1 MQKEPLVSV
10 IMSAYNA
17 ESTLETAIESILSQS
32 FSNFEF
38 LIMNDGSNDM
48 TSEIIENYSQNDKRI
63 RVFQNEKN
71 KGLTKSLN
79 ILINL
84 SKGKYIARQDADDF
98 SVYSRLSSQITFLTE
113 NNFDACSSRAIN
125 IQTKKKIPG
134 KSFYIPLS
142 VQVKFKNPIIHG
154 TLVIKK
160 EVLSELGNYDELF
173 YYAQDYKLVTD
184 IIKSN
189 YKFKNMNLIL
199 YHLNTENNISTTFP
213 NKQKYF
219 SDCVKKGI
227 KPVNKF

>member
-48 TSEIIENYSQNDKRI
+48 TSEIIENFSQNDKRI

-98 SVYSRLSSQITFLTE
+98 SVFSRLSSQITFLTK

-125 IQTKKKIPG
+125 IQTKKILN
-134 KSFYIPLS
+134 YLS
-142 VQVKFKNPIIHG
+142 V
-154 TLVIKK
+154 
-160 EVLSELGNYDELF
+160 
-173 YYAQDYKLVTD
+173 
-184 IIKSN
+184 
-189 YKFKNMNLIL
+189 IL
-199 YHLNTENNISTTFP
+199 
-213 NKQKYF
+213 
-219 SDCVKKGI
+219 
-227 KPVNKF
+227 

>member
-17 ESTLETAIESILSQS
+17 ESTLETSIESILSQS
-32 FSNFEF
+32 LSNFEF

-98 SVYSRLSSQITFLTE
+98 SVYSRLSSQITF
-113 NNFDACSSRAIN
+113 
-125 IQTKKKIPG
+125 
-134 KSFYIPLS
+134 
-142 VQVKFKNPIIHG
+142 
-154 TLVIKK
+154 
-160 EVLSELGNYDELF
+160 
-173 YYAQDYKLVTD
+173 
-184 IIKSN
+184 
-189 YKFKNMNLIL
+189 
-199 YHLNTENNISTTFP
+199 
-213 NKQKYF
+213 
-219 SDCVKKGI
+219 
-227 KPVNKF
+227 

>member
-48 TSEIIENYSQNDKRI
+48 TSEILENYSQNDKRI

-125 IQTKKKIPG
+125 IQTKKKFPERVSTFLFLCKLNLKIQL
-134 KSFYIPLS
+134 FM
-142 VQVKFKNPIIHG
+142 
-154 TLVIKK
+154 
-160 EVLSELGNYDELF
+160 EL
-173 YYAQDYKLVTD
+173 
-184 IIKSN
+184 
-189 YKFKNMNLIL
+189 
-199 YHLNTENNISTTFP
+199 
-213 NKQKYF
+213 
-219 SDCVKKGI
+219 
-227 KPVNKF
+227 

>member
-17 ESTLETAIESILSQS
+17 ESTLENAIESILSQS

-84 SKGKYIARQDADDF
+84 SKPKKMN
-98 SVYSRLSSQITFLTE
+98 ITINNTLNSETE
-113 NNFDACSSRAIN
+113 NEDLEIF
-125 IQTKKKIPG
+125 
-134 KSFYIPLS
+134 
-142 VQVKFKNPIIHG
+142 
-154 TLVIKK
+154 LVSK
-160 EVLSELGNYDELF
+160 
-173 YYAQDYKLVTD
+173 
-184 IIKSN
+184 
-189 YKFKNMNLIL
+189 
-199 YHLNTENNISTTFP
+199 
-213 NKQKYF
+213 
-219 SDCVKKGI
+219 
-227 KPVNKF
+227 